1 MTVFAHFPGRKFF
14 TGGLFQAK
22 PFTGNEM
29 ASSKN
34 IRLTVA
40 YDGSRYHGWQ
50 RQKNAVTIQGVL
62 EDGIRKMT
70 GNPVSLIASGR
81 TAAGVHAFHQ
91 VCHFITRSDIP
102 PESFRRGLNS
112 LMAPDIFIREATP
125 VPLAFHARYD
135 AKGKTYEY
143 RILNRSEPDIFLR
156 FYSWH
161 IRTRLDLDQMRKC
174 LSLLQGKRDFSS
186 FRSTGSGNTNP
197 IREITR
203 AEIRMLEGDLLYFF
217 FEADG
222 FLRHMVRN
230 LMGTLVEVGLG
241 RIDVEGFDKI
251 LQSKDRKLA
260 GIKAPAQGLFLKM
273 VRYE

>member
-1 MTVFAHFPGRKFF
+1 
-14 TGGLFQAK
+14 
-22 PFTGNEM
+22 M

-34 IRLTVA
+34 IRLIVA

-50 RQKNAVTIQGVL
+50 RQKNALTIQGVL

-70 GNPVSLIASGR
+70 GKSATLIASGR
-81 TAAGVHAFHQ
+81 TDAGVHAFHQ
-91 VCHFITRSDIP
+91 VCHFITQSDIS

>member
-81 TAAGVHAFHQ
+81 TDAGVHAFHQ

-112 LMAPDIFIREATP
+112 LMAPDIFISEATY
-125 VPLAFHARYD
+125 VPLAFHARYG
-135 AKGKTYEY
+135 AKSKTYEY
-143 RILNRSEPDIFLR
+143 RILNRKEPDVFLR

-161 IRTRLDLDQMRKC
+161 IRAKLDLDQMRKC
-174 LSLLQGKRDFSS
+174 LGMLPGKRDFSS

-197 IREITR
+197 IREIAR
-203 AEIRMLEGDLLYFF
+203 AEIRIPEGGLLYLL

-230 LMGTLVEVGLG
+230 LVGTLVEVGLG
-241 RIDVEGFDKI
+241 KIDLDGFDRI